1 MKKVV
6 TLISVIVFV
15 VMTNSTFSQT
25 CVPDYTG
32 YTVVPDAGILLPS
45 SLPNATVGVP
55 YVQAITIGVPGTVQT
70 VPLNWIKYKSL
81 TNYISANSWVI
92 VDSVG
97 LTTFPNWPKLTWH
110 CGIITGTPTAA
121 GVDSIRIFVDANVF
135 IGINYTMTNQKA
147 FTLPLIVD
155 IGTGIEN
162 KSQLTTKLIASRPNP
177 FNNKTQ
183 IGIMAERTESAT
195 LKVYSLPGQLVYSE
209 TKTVSAG
216 ENYFDFNGTELSS
229 GTYIYAVVTS
239 EKMFNEKLIKTE

>member
-1 MKKVV
+1 MKKAF
-6 TLISVIVFV
+6 TLITVLLSVIFI
-15 VMTNSTFSQT
+15 NSSYSQT
-25 CVPDYTG
+25 CTPDYTG

-55 YVQAITIGVPGTVQT
+55 YTQAITIGVPGTVQT

-81 TNYISANSWVI
+81 TNFISANSWVI
-92 VDSVG
+92 LDSVG

-135 IGINYTMTNQKA
+135 IGINYTLANQKA

-155 IGTGIEN
+155 VAAGVQDNSIA
-162 KSQLTTKLIASRPNP
+162 TTKLIKSRPNP
-177 FNNKTQ
+177 FHENTR
-183 IGIMAERTESAT
+183 IGIIGERTEKAT
-195 LKVYSLPGQLVYSE
+195 LNIYSIVGQLIYSE
-209 TKTVSAG
+209 AITINAG
-216 ENYFDFNGTELSS
+216 ENFFDFTGADMINGTYLY
-229 GTYIYAVVTS
+229 TVVTS